1 MNRARFLTLA
11 AALAPALALL
21 LAAPAPALAAAAAAA
36 GLPPE
41 QETEHVVLP
50 GETLGGIAAR
60 AKVPRVLIA
69 EANGLA
75 EPFALRAGQKLKIPR
90 TRRHTVEAGETG
102 FSIAYAYAVPWKDI
116 AVANGLDPD
125 AAVRA
130 GQSLLIPTVL
140 APPPARPAAQSMA
153 APIPPVATAAP
164 RFAWPLTERKVRR
177 TYAPR
182 SAANHH
188 DGIDI
193 PAAEGG
199 AVRAAAAGKVIF
211 AGDKAD
217 YGNLVIIEHEGA
229 WHTAYG
235 FLSKI
240 TVTVGEAVNQGERI
254 GLVGRTGLA
263 KGSELHFEIRKDNAP
278 LDPAKHLPS
287 GK

>member
-1 MNRARFLTLA
+1 MIR
-11 AALAPALALL
+11 AALPALALL
-21 LAAPAPALAAAAAAA
+21 LAAPALAAT
-36 GLPPE
+36 PPE

-75 EPFALRAGQKLKIPR
+75 EPYAVRTGQKLKIPR
-90 TRRHTVEAGETG
+90 TRHHTVAAGETG

-116 AVANGLDPD
+116 AVANGIDPEVP
-125 AAVRA
+125 VRV

-140 APPPARPAAQSMA
+140 AAPAAQPAAKPASMA
-153 APIPPVATAAP
+153 AAIPSPIADAKV
-164 RFAWPLTERKVRR
+164 RFAWPLPDRKVRR
-177 TYAPR
+177 GFAPR
-182 SAANHH
+182 SAASHH

-193 PAAEGG
+193 PADEGK

-211 AGDKAD
+211 AGDKDD
-217 YGNLVIIEHEGA
+217 YGKLVIVQHEGG

-240 TVTVGEAVNQGERI
+240 TVAQGDAVTQGERV

-263 KGSELHFEIRKDNAP
+263 KGNELHFEIRKDNAP
-278 LDPAKHLPS
+278 VDPVGLLPAAR
-287 GK
+287 